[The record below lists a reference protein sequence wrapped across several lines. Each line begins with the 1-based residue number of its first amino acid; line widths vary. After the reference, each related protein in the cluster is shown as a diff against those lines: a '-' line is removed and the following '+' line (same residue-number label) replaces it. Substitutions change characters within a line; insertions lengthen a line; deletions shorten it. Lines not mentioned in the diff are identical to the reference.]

1 MFGRELWNRI
11 IKLKRSDNAIV
22 LLKKNYL
29 IFFLVFILTSCASS
43 SERVLSSSPEV
54 QTLIYANLT
63 EGGPSRKMVDEFNQT
78 HKKVQIE
85 VRDYYSEDRKNARQK
100 LLAEIVAGRSPD
112 IIDLGG
118 SLVTSSTTL
127 LPYQQMAQGGY
138 LENLW
143 PYIESDPELGRKA
156 VLEAPLEAAEI
167 DGGLFIA
174 FDSVLINTLVGATSI
189 VGDRNSWTIS
199 ELWNAFSLMPKG
211 STVLDYHFDQPTV
224 FSYIFG
230 MSLDSYVDLE
240 TGQCNFDSE
249 DFRSNLEF
257 IRNFPVKFNWTTAE
271 AVNSEVTERL
281 LNGQQMLVSEVSWR
295 LRDIQFWDNIF
306 GGRAT
311 FIGYPTSNGSVGSS
325 FYIRGYKLAMSSTCR
340 NKEAAWEFLRE
351 MFLPK
356 YSKNDK
362 EDVDG
367 SGVLSLPINRADYEL
382 LKELDMSTSTK
393 STRSLFD
400 GPEYKYRPATEEECQ
415 RYENFINSID
425 KIELCDQ
432 EIFSIVQDA
441 SNPYFAGDRSLDDTV
456 CLIDNRVSLY
466 LNERQ

>member
-1 MFGRELWNRI
+1 
-11 IKLKRSDNAIV
+11 
-22 LLKKNYL
+22 
-29 IFFLVFILTSCASS
+29 
-43 SERVLSSSPEV
+43 
-54 QTLIYANLT
+54 
-63 EGGPSRKMVDEFNQT
+63 
-78 HKKVQIE
+78 
-85 VRDYYSEDRKNARQK
+85 
-100 LLAEIVAGRSPD
+100 
-112 IIDLGG
+112 
-118 SLVTSSTTL
+118 
-127 LPYQQMAQGGY
+127 
-138 LENLW
+138 
-143 PYIESDPELGRKA
+143 
-156 VLEAPLEAAEI
+156 
-167 DGGLFIA
+167 
-174 FDSVLINTLVGATSI
+174 
-189 VGDRNSWTIS
+189 
-199 ELWNAFSLMPKG
+199 
-211 STVLDYHFDQPTV
+211 
-224 FSYIFG
+224 
-230 MSLDSYVDLE
+230 
-240 TGQCNFDSE
+240 
-249 DFRSNLEF
+249 
-257 IRNFPVKFNWTTAE
+257 
-271 AVNSEVTERL
+271 
-281 LNGQQMLVSEVSWR
+281 
-295 LRDIQFWDNIF
+295 
-306 GGRAT
+306 
-311 FIGYPTSNGSVGSS
+311 
-325 FYIRGYKLAMSSTCR
+325 MSSTCR